1 MYLNIS
7 TQQGNGGEHRK
18 SFKYLPQGTGQLLES
33 PTSFVLQPM
42 LINTYFQ
49 NKTSNKTARELFHEA
64 PLPQNSLAP
73 VGANYSGLMECPCT
87 TRTVKIIT
95 GYVTASQGKCKKSVM
110 TAQECFNAV
119 ANLLGGDAVS
129 NVTEVSASAP
139 SGCYVIAHTDGNE
152 ARYNTNLSSTIQCG
166 DTSGRA
172 VRSKGRAQNQ
182 NNDFEIQIDLD
193 EGSQN
198 ATITLIGPS
207 DVWFGVGF
215 DAQNMADAPYTI
227 VVDGT
232 GVVSERKLANHMPVR
247 RMSSLLRS
255 PPTKIT

>member
-1 MYLNIS
+1 
-7 TQQGNGGEHRK
+7 
-18 SFKYLPQGTGQLLES
+18 
-33 PTSFVLQPM
+33 
-42 LINTYFQ
+42 
-49 NKTSNKTARELFHEA
+49 
-64 PLPQNSLAP
+64 
-73 VGANYSGLMECPCT
+73 
-87 TRTVKIIT
+87 
-95 GYVTASQGKCKKSVM
+95 M

-193 EGSQN
+193 EGTQN

-215 DAQNMADAPYTI
+215 GAKNMADEPYTI

-232 GVVSERKLANHMPVR
+232 GIVSERKLANHMPVR
-247 RMSSLLRS
+247 GMSSLFSTPR
-255 PPTKIT
+255 TT